1 MMNIKEAREQER
13 LTQAETAKILGVS
26 KRTIEEWERGTRN
39 PKCGHD
45 PLVEKIRIAGHLT
58 SEGRSALIDGD
69 LTWEEAA
76 ASYKVDVAKSRSGIG
91 RFGSTFSAVL
101 DEVPES
107 VFNALT
113 GEQLAEVIDALKG
126 AYDKGVAYGRANK
139 EVEQ

>member
-1 MMNIKEAREQER
+1 MNIKEAREQER

-39 PKCGHD
+39 PKGGHD
-45 PLVEKIRIAGHLT
+45 SLIEKIRIAGHLT
-58 SEGRSALIDGD
+58 SEGRAALIDGD

-76 ASYKVDVAKSRSGIG
+76 ASYKVDVARSKSKIG
-91 RFGSTFSAVL
+91 AFGGTFSTVL

-113 GEQLAEVIDALKG
+113 GEQLGELIDALKG
-126 AYDKGVAYGRANK
+126 AYDKGLAYGKTNK
-139 EVEQ
+139 EDE

>member
-1 MMNIKEAREQER
+1 MNIREAREQEKM
-13 LTQAETAKILGVS
+13 TQVETAKILGVS

-39 PKCGHD
+39 PKGGHD
-45 PLVEKIRIAGHLT
+45 PLIEKIRIAGHLT
-58 SEGRSALIDGD
+58 SEGRAALIDGD

-76 ASYKVDVAKSRSGIG
+76 ASYKVDVAKSRSSIG
-91 RFGSTFSAVL
+91 RFVSTFSAVL

-113 GEQLAEVIDALKG
+113 GEQLAEVIDALK
-126 AYDKGVAYGRANK
+126 ATYDKGVAYGRANK

>member
-1 MMNIKEAREQER
+1 MNIKEAREQER

-39 PKCGHD
+39 PKGGHD
-45 PLVEKIRIAGHLT
+45 PLIEKIRIAGHLT

-69 LTWEEAA
+69 LSWEEAA
-76 ASYKVDVAKSRSGIG
+76 ASYKVDVARNRSGIG
-91 RFGSTFSAVL
+91 RFDSTFSAVL

-113 GEQLAEVIDALKG
+113 GEQLGELIDALKG
-126 AYDKGVAYGRANK
+126 AYDKGVNHGKENK
-139 EVEQ
+139 EDE